1 LRHGWRTWQTNCKI
15 HFRSGAVDVINIQN
29 AYEDRINVD
38 SEEELK
44 YWSKLL
50 GISEDELRDVIRH
63 VGNSAAVVALEI
75 DKKKAA

>member
-1 LRHGWRTWQTNCKI
+1 
-15 HFRSGAVDVINIQN
+15 VDVINIQK

-50 GISEDELRDVIRH
+50 GVSEDELRDVARR
-63 VGNSAAVVALEI
+63 VGNSAAAVALEI
-75 DKKKAA
+75 DNKKAA

>member
-1 LRHGWRTWQTNCKI
+1 
-15 HFRSGAVDVINIQN
+15 VDVINIQK

-38 SEEELK
+38 SEEELE

-50 GISEDELRDVIRH
+50 GISADELHDVVRR
-63 VGNSAAVVALEI
+63 VGNSVAAVALEI

>member
-1 LRHGWRTWQTNCKI
+1 M
-15 HFRSGAVDVINIQN
+15 DVINIQK

-50 GISEDELRDVIRH
+50 GISEDELRDIVRR